1 MIIKNKSNI
10 MMTTT
15 LGRIPVL
22 KDECQ
27 LYFDG
32 KHDRWVLKAPQQAVF
47 LDKLTLLVLQAC
59 DGQCSEQQIITSV
72 ATFAGLDC
80 VSERDIS
87 DILAEFE
94 RRGFIQALA
103 A

>member
-1 MIIKNKSNI
+1 MK
-10 MMTTT
+10 TTT

-22 KDECQ
+22 KEGCQ

-59 DGQCSEQQIITSV
+59 DGYCSEQQIIASV
-72 ATFAGLDC
+72 TTFPELAG
-80 VSERDIS
+80 VSERDVG

-94 RRGFIQALA
+94 QRGFIQAQA

>member
-1 MIIKNKSNI
+1 

-22 KDECQ
+22 KEECQ

-47 LDKLTLLVLQAC
+47 LDRLTLLVLQAC
-59 DGQCSEQQIITSV
+59 DGCCSEQQIISSV
-72 ATFAGLDC
+72 ATFPELVG
-80 VSERDIS
+80 VSEMDVS

-94 RRGFIQALA
+94 QRGFIQAQA

>member
-1 MIIKNKSNI
+1 MK
-10 MMTTT
+10 TTT

-59 DGQCSEQQIITSV
+59 DGYCSEQQIIASV
-72 ATFAGLDC
+72 ATFPELGGI
-80 VSERDIS
+80 SERDVS

-94 RRGFIQALA
+94 QRGFIQVQA